1 MDITA
6 AVLQDPGSVSPSHSA
21 GAAAALKAGAVWSD
35 DVRVGGDAQTAAI
48 IVLCDFTS
56 PEALLP
62 PGTDASL
69 ETLAAGYA
77 KGMSALVAS
86 ILRTR
91 VLVRVA
97 GLSGVWLHQALDS
110 LQRFGAF
117 SAGAEDWAEPAHLST
132 LCAVTLCNNIL
143 SVTASHTHKFRSH
156 LVGDSAF
163 FPKVIV
169 PYLQLLL
176 AWLDWSVSHKDGGA
190 EEAVLAQEV
199 LEEGLMALRQ
209 AAALAVWCT
218 FRSGPARECAI
229 RSGVPTAF
237 SANAAV
243 QGHPLSLALAV
254 KLLVNCDALG
264 ASDGQQVSS
273 TVQAVRGA
281 LTALSPEQRKVFSHR
296 LLSASAAEPVAMGGN
311 TTFEHMKFA
320 FEISEHAP
328 TIGAGASALQPPV
341 EVPTSLLGSGQDSET
356 AADAA
361 PPSDDP
367 DAFPS
372 PSGGKVAA
380 LTATSVLQRFS
391 GGAPAAGL
399 SAVRL
404 VPEFAEEAEAD
415 DERAGQP
422 PLSAPQP
429 APLAPVPS
437 SPAAQGAPVRQSVP
451 AAAAAA
457 PRAIGLARA
466 PHHVR
471 PLSRALR
478 RTRHAPSGSP
488 LQKAKLPGLAS
499 GHSAPEEPPQAG
511 FTCALTGL
519 HLEVP
524 VRLKAEGGSGPVYE
538 REALEEHLNKNGRSA
553 EVQDIVPAPDVQAQ
567 MQQSQVR
574 RLLRL

>member
-1 MDITA
+1 MHALLETAGLEHELEHRAVCIGLSILASLAAKHEANRPVITHALGRVNEGFEAFFKSISTLDATAAAPLHVAMFTLLNHLSTDTGVHGRDLLSLTGQSIARAVDITA

-62 PGTDASL
+62 PGSDASL

-367 DAFPS
+367 D
-372 PSGGKVAA
+372 
-380 LTATSVLQRFS
+380 
-391 GGAPAAGL
+391 
-399 SAVRL
+399 
-404 VPEFAEEAEAD
+404 
-415 DERAGQP
+415 
-422 PLSAPQP
+422 
-429 APLAPVPS
+429 
-437 SPAAQGAPVRQSVP
+437 
-451 AAAAAA
+451 
-457 PRAIGLARA
+457 
-466 PHHVR
+466 
-471 PLSRALR
+471 
-478 RTRHAPSGSP
+478 
-488 LQKAKLPGLAS
+488 
-499 GHSAPEEPPQAG
+499 
-511 FTCALTGL
+511 
-519 HLEVP
+519 
-524 VRLKAEGGSGPVYE
+524 
-538 REALEEHLNKNGRSA
+538 
-553 EVQDIVPAPDVQAQ
+553 
-567 MQQSQVR
+567 
-574 RLLRL
+574 